1 MLCKWTHT
9 VRAAPSALRGFLQLR
24 LETHKVIGS
33 GAGVTQND
41 LTALLTHLTIVL
53 MVRLIAV
60 SVLSFT
66 RRGKPKAQ
74 THRGK
79 SLFQATSTGTQ

>member
-1 MLCKWTHT
+1 MVLLMAKSTHA
-9 VRAAPSALRGFLQLR
+9 VRAAPSALRGLLQLG

-33 GAGVTQND
+33 RAGVAQND

-53 MVRLIAV
+53 MIRLVAV

-66 RRGKPKAQ
+66 QRDNQKSNAQ
-74 THRGK
+74 TLK
-79 SLFQATSTGTQ
+79 EN